1 MNYSFDENMLNV
13 NGKELKFDLK
23 IESVLEKEGVLL
35 VLILEHGSKL
45 TNEHYHSRN
54 IFGVNEEGE
63 IIWQV
68 EAPTKDPVDLYTGL
82 FEEEGQ
88 VIGGAWSGG
97 DCYLDPQTGKIL
109 KKILVR

>member
-1 MNYSFDENMLNV
+1 MNYEIKENRLLIE
-13 NGKELKFDLK
+13 GKDLFFEYPIKGVLK
-23 IESVLEKEGVLL
+23 KEGVLM
-35 VLILEHGSKL
+35 VLLKVPAKF
-45 TNEHYHSRN
+45 NYQRN